1 MRKNATIDINI
12 EKISTEDFGK
22 MMQNIYHAVE
32 EGYYI
37 YHAVEEGYSQPAKD
51 FFGEIRKENQ

>member
-32 EGYYI
+32 EGY
-37 YHAVEEGYSQPAKD
+37 SQPAKD